1 MVLHEIGV
9 LVDVDGFQGQLAE
22 PLSPI
27 PVALRG
33 GRHATTPSLAPSSV
47 LEIHFAGQWIHS
59 QSKHSTPP
67 PGQLV
72 KYSR

>member
-9 LVDVDGFQGQLAE
+9 LVDVDGLQGQLAE

-33 GRHATTPSLAPSSV
+33 GRHATAPRLAPSSV
-47 LEIHFAGQWIHS
+47 LEIHLCGAMDSLTF
-59 QSKHSTPP
+59 KPP
-67 PGQLV
+67 PADRQLV
-72 KYSR
+72 K